1 MISCVCVQNVITY
14 AHMQETHTHTRRI
27 EEPKRFASPVSHGLA
42 HWIPLVNSNSQLQWL
57 GPRVTLQILQVLEN
71 DMAQLQLLLAALA

>member
-1 MISCVCVQNVITY
+1 MCVCAKCDYIC
-14 AHMQETHTHTRRI
+14 AHAGNTHTHTLRI

-71 DMAQLQLLLAALA
+71 DMAQLQLLLATLA